1 MDGNVPMRRLAALLS
16 LLLAPVAAQA
26 ADKIT
31 FGLDWKAEAE
41 YGGYYQALA
50 TGLYQKAGLD
60 VSIRQGGPQV
70 NHPALLLAGRL
81 DFNITS
87 NSFLALNFVKENI
100 PFRTVAAMYQKD
112 PAVLIAHP
120 GQGND
125 SFAALKGKPIMISG
139 DTRAGWW
146 NFLKAKF
153 GYADSQIRPYTF
165 NMAPFLADKSA
176 VQQGYLGSEPFSI
189 KEATGIQPVVLL
201 VADSGFQGYSGLFAT
216 SDKMIKEKPDLV
228 QRFVDASILGWYSYL
243 NGDPTPGDAL
253 ILKENP
259 EMTQALI
266 DYGRAALKSNGI
278 LTSGDAATLGI
289 GAMTPERWAAFY
301 KDTQAQGIYPPGLD
315 ATKAYTLQF
324 VNRRVG
330 LQP

>member
-87 NSFLALNFVKENI
+87 NSFLALNFVKESI